1 VVVGHPPR
9 LRLKTEEGTM
19 TKQISFTKQENELLP
34 DYRNKLNQ
42 AESVEDVRKFFI
54 YAANELHCCLI
65 V

>member
-1 VVVGHPPR
+1 
-9 LRLKTEEGTM
+9 M